1 MGNPGRRLRFHKG
14 FQFDLACDHFHNVF
28 DILAVLLLLQLFCF
42 FQHKFIETGA
52 REPSGVFTGQLF
64 RVQKRLVQLL
74 DLFRFALGFGTSHAK
89 CLGFSG
95 RGRRYLL
102 FGFFFLASGFD
113 LFGRGAKMPL
123 DFAFFLLRRAFP
135 EDILVLRIRLGK
147 IVEAESL
154 REFQVATAFRIALD
168 GQVNAPFNFRG
179 RTFSA
184 TAEVLI
190 VLHLEL
196 SNIFFECS
204 QVFVDGGHTRGK
216 TSNHNAKRV
225 EENRQPNESTTI
237 LMRYGARGWLAR
249 SRQEEKSRARHC
261 PAVCR
266 VLKCSDGSAWK
277 ENSFSGAGRILARS
291 LQQVINATGVI
302 LHTNLGRAP
311 LPETVVD
318 EYRRSATQ
326 YSNLEYDLEAGARG
340 KRDVHT
346 AELLMRLTGAEAAIV
361 VNNCAAAVLV
371 ALAALARGGEVIV
384 SRGELIEIGDG
395 FRIPEIMEES
405 GAILREVGTTNRTR
419 LADYEN
425 AINEKTRALLRVHP
439 STFKH
444 TGLTETTSLEELV
457 SLSQRSGLPLVEDLG
472 SGCLVDLSEYGVS
485 EPTVRQ
491 SIDSGVSLVML
502 TRDQLLRGPQAGVI
516 AGKRELIARVRRYPL
531 FRALRVDKLT
541 IAALEA
547 TLGAYLRAA
556 WDEIPTMRMIRMT
569 PQELKRRAENFIR
582 ELRPELPLDEV
593 EIEIA
598 DGASLAGGGSTPSQS
613 LPTKIIR
620 IASARYS
627 ATKLEQRLRRA
638 PAGVSVIARVEDD
651 RLILDLRTVFP
662 EQEPL
667 LVKTLAA
674 ALH

>member
-1 MGNPGRRLRFHKG
+1 MEMSGKKQLTAEQAELLRQIPSVDELLMQPRLAGLTKRV
-14 FQFDLACDHFHNVF
+14 DRNLVVEVAR
-28 DILAVLLLLQLFCF
+28 AVL
-42 FQHKFIETGA
+42 A
-52 REPSGVFTGQLF
+52 
-64 RVQKRLVQLL
+64 
-74 DLFRFALGFGTSHAK
+74 DL
-89 CLGFSG
+89 
-95 RGRRYLL
+95 RGRI
-102 FGFFFLASGFD
+102 A
-113 LFGRGAKMPL
+113 
-123 DFAFFLLRRAFP
+123 
-135 EDILVLRIRLGK
+135 ED
-147 IVEAESL
+147 ANW
-154 REFQVATAFRIALD
+154 TAVSLD
-168 GQVNAPFNFRG
+168 GA
-179 RTFSA
+179 S
-184 TAEVLI
+184 
-190 VLHLEL
+190 
-196 SNIFFECS
+196 
-204 QVFVDGGHTRGK
+204 
-216 TSNHNAKRV
+216 V
-225 EENRQPNESTTI
+225 EELISAQVEKI
-237 LMRYGARGWLAR
+237 L
-249 SRQEEKSRARHC
+249 S
-261 PAVCR
+261 
-266 VLKCSDGSAWK
+266 
-277 ENSFSGAGRILARS
+277 RS
-291 LQQVINATGVI
+291 LQPVINATGVI

-311 LPETVVD
+311 LTETVVD
-318 EYRRSATQ
+318 EFRRSATQ

-346 AELLMRLTGAEAAIV
+346 SELLTRLTGAEAAIV

-371 ALAALARGGEVIV
+371 TLAALARGGEVIV

-395 FRIPEIMEES
+395 FRIPEIMEQS
-405 GAILREVGTTNRTR
+405 GAILHEVGTTNRTH

-425 AINEKTRALLRVHP
+425 AINEKTRLLLRVHP
-439 STFKH
+439 SNFKV
-444 TGLTETTSLEELV
+444 TGFTDKPSLEELV
-457 SLSQRSGLPLVEDLG
+457 ALSKRSGLPLVEDLG
-472 SGCLVDLSEYGVS
+472 SGCLVDLSAHGVN

-491 SIDSGVSLVML
+491 SVEAGVSLVMFSG
-502 TRDQLLRGPQAGVI
+502 DKLLGGPQAGVI
-516 AGKRELIARVRRYPL
+516 AGKKELVTRVRRYPL

-638 PAGVSVIARVEDD
+638 PAGVSVIARVEDE

-662 EQEPL
+662 EQEPQL
-667 LVKTLAA
+667 IKTLAA